1 MQRYVIP
8 VVLLGVA
15 LLVSSCSDTD
25 ARLAQPSFAR
35 ASSAVVKPMS
45 ATAIAQPVNDG
56 FGFCPSVSPFNVQFG
71 IVVSANGTV
80 VIVNAIRFQFVDTS
94 GLQAP
99 QVTLPMPPVTFPAPN
114 PVPQFG
120 SATIQPG
127 SAINVPLTLGIGC
140 GTGTKGTIII
150 IVDTSD
156 DQGRT
161 QSQQV
166 TVAVR

>member
-1 MQRYVIP
+1 MQRYVQL
-8 VVLLGVA
+8 VVLVGVA
-15 LLVSSCSDTD
+15 VLVSSCSDTD

-35 ASSAVVKPMS
+35 ASSALVKPMS
-45 ATAIAQPVNDG
+45 STAIARPVSDG
-56 FGFCPSVSPFNVQFG
+56 LCPTVSPFNVQFG

-80 VIVNAIRFQFVDTS
+80 VIINAIRFQFVDTS

-114 PVPQFG
+114 PVPPFG

-127 SAINVPLTLGIGC
+127 SAVNVPLTLGIGC
-140 GTGTKGTIII
+140 GTGTTGTIII
-150 IVDTSD
+150 VVDTSD
-156 DQGRT
+156 DRGRT

-166 TVAVR
+166 SVAVR